1 MLKDW
6 RQTPATRW
14 VLTEGPRAGSHLGFL
29 VELCAWLCRRR
40 LPLYQVNQYTPTL
53 HPLMQGVE
61 CVWHRTGRAPEEVQL
76 HWRGG
81 DDLRAWHANPLRQ
94 IMLGT
99 DEIRIDLAAPAA
111 GRAAPILDQLRA
123 EGASEYLVMAVPLAD
138 GRRNAISFAT
148 DAPGGF
154 TLAARSELR
163 NLAGPL
169 GLVLDLLES
178 RRTARTLLD
187 TYLGRG
193 PGREVL
199 SGAIRR
205 GDRRDLEA
213 VILFA
218 DLRDFTA
225 KSASWTIEELLAALD
240 TFYQALVDA
249 ITVAGGEVLKFMG
262 DGLLAVFPIS
272 QPQALA
278 RTCQHAL
285 AAALAARDALASAN
299 RARAAA
305 EALEF
310 GVALHVGPVVYG
322 NIGGQ
327 GRLDF
332 TVIGPAVNLVSRVEG
347 LCKTLASRCSRPRR
361 SRARSATSW
370 SAPASTGC
378 AAWRK
383 PSSCSACPKRWRRP
397 RGRRRLAGSVAEDR
411 DGYGVEPRPR
421 GGDAGARRA
430 RPERGPAPG
439 HDPARG
445 QGPGLAGGGGEPARP
460 RRRASAGQCAGPGS
474 ARARVVFGPRSSTG
488 WRSMASA
495 SRRWRAGSSW
505 SPGSPIRS
513 ASRSPAGH
521 ARTVSISRA
530 CGCRSA

>member
-6 RQTPATRW
+6 RQTPTTRW
-14 VLTEGPRAGSHLGFL
+14 VLAEGPRAGSHLEFL
-29 VELCAWLCRRR
+29 VELCAWLCQRG

-61 CVWHRTGRAPEEVQL
+61 CVWHRSGRAPEEVQL

-81 DDLRAWHANPLRQ
+81 DDLRAWQENPLRR

-99 DEIRIDLAAPAA
+99 DELRVDPEAPAP
-111 GRAAPILDQLRA
+111 GLAAPILERLRA

-138 GRRNAISFAT
+138 GRRNAISWAT

-154 TLAARSELR
+154 TLAARNELR

-169 GLVLDLLES
+169 GLVLDLLEA

-205 GDRRDLEA
+205 GDRRDLDA

-225 KSASWTIEELLAALD
+225 KAASWSIEELLAALD
-240 TFYQALVDA
+240 TYYQALVDA

-262 DGLLAVFPIS
+262 DGLLAVFPIG

-278 RTCQHAL
+278 RICQHAL
-285 AAALAARDALASAN
+285 AAALAARNALAAAN
-299 RARAAA
+299 QARAAA
-305 EALEF
+305 GAEALDF

-347 LCKTLASRCSRPRR
+347 LCRTLGQPLL
-361 SRARSATSW
+361 ATAAFAGPLGDELVSVGEHRVRGLILPVELFGL
-370 SAPASTGC
+370 PA
-378 AAWRK
+378 AVA
-383 PSSCSACPKRWRRP
+383 SAC
-397 RGRRRLAGSVAEDR
+397 
-411 DGYGVEPRPR
+411 
-421 GGDAGARRA
+421 
-430 RPERGPAPG
+430 
-439 HDPARG
+439 
-445 QGPGLAGGGGEPARP
+445 
-460 RRRASAGQCAGPGS
+460 
-474 ARARVVFGPRSSTG
+474 RSG
-488 WRSMASA
+488 
-495 SRRWRAGSSW
+495 
-505 SPGSPIRS
+505 
-513 ASRSPAGH
+513 
-521 ARTVSISRA
+521 
-530 CGCRSA
+530 

>member
-6 RQTPATRW
+6 RQTPTTRW
-14 VLTEGPRAGSHLGFL
+14 VLAEGPRANSHLEFL
-29 VELCAWLCRRR
+29 VELCAWLCRRG
-40 LPLYQVNQYTPTL
+40 LPLRQVNQYTPTL

-61 CVWHRTGRAPEEVQL
+61 CVWHRAGRAPEEVQL

-81 DDLRAWHANPLRQ
+81 DDLRAWQENPLRQ

-99 DEIRIDLAAPAA
+99 DELRVDLTAPAP
-111 GRAAPILDQLRA
+111 GLAAPILDRLRA

-138 GRRNAISFAT
+138 GRRNAISWAT

-154 TLAARSELR
+154 TLAARNELR

-169 GLVLDLLES
+169 GLVLDLLEA

-225 KSASWTIEELLAALD
+225 KAASWSIEELLAALD
-240 TFYQALVDA
+240 TYYQALVDA

-272 QPQALA
+272 QTQTLA

-285 AAALAARDALASAN
+285 AATLAARNALAAAN
-299 RARAAA
+299 EARAVRGA

-347 LCKTLASRCSRPRR
+347 LCRSLGQPLLATAAFARPLGDELVTVGEHRVR
-361 SRARSATSW
+361 GLPLPVELFGLPEAVA
-370 SAPASTGC
+370 
-378 AAWRK
+378 
-383 PSSCSACPKRWRRP
+383 SAC
-397 RGRRRLAGSVAEDR
+397 
-411 DGYGVEPRPR
+411 
-421 GGDAGARRA
+421 
-430 RPERGPAPG
+430 
-439 HDPARG
+439 
-445 QGPGLAGGGGEPARP
+445 Q
-460 RRRASAGQCAGPGS
+460 SA
-474 ARARVVFGPRSSTG
+474 
-488 WRSMASA
+488 
-495 SRRWRAGSSW
+495 
-505 SPGSPIRS
+505 
-513 ASRSPAGH
+513 
-521 ARTVSISRA
+521 
-530 CGCRSA
+530 

>member
-6 RQTPATRW
+6 RQTPSTRR
-14 VLTEGPRAGSHLGFL
+14 VLVHGPQAGSHLEFV
-29 VELCAWLCRRR
+29 VELCAWLCQRG

-61 CVWHRTGRAPEEVQL
+61 CIWHRSGRAPEEVQL

-81 DDLRAWHANPLRQ
+81 DDLRAWEANPLRQ

-99 DEIRIDLAAPAA
+99 DEIRVDLGAADPAL
-111 GRAAPILDQLRA
+111 AAPILDRLRA

-138 GRRNAISFAT
+138 GRRNAISWAT

-154 TLAARSELR
+154 TLAARNELR

-169 GLVLDLLES
+169 GLILDLLEW

-193 PGREVL
+193 PGHEVL
-199 SGAIRR
+199 NGAIRR

-225 KSASWTIEELLAALD
+225 KAASWSIDQLLAALD
-240 TFYQALVDA
+240 SYYQALVDA

-262 DGLLAVFPIS
+262 DGLLAVFPIGEA
-272 QPQALA
+272 PALA
-278 RTCQHAL
+278 RTCQRAL
-285 AAALAARDALASAN
+285 AAVMAARNALEVAN

-305 EALEF
+305 GADPLDF

-347 LCKTLASRCSRPRR
+347 LCKRLRQPLLATAAFARHLGGELVPVGEHRIRGFEAPIGLFGLPEAVALASR
-361 SRARSATSW
+361 SA
-370 SAPASTGC
+370 
-378 AAWRK
+378 
-383 PSSCSACPKRWRRP
+383 
-397 RGRRRLAGSVAEDR
+397 
-411 DGYGVEPRPR
+411 
-421 GGDAGARRA
+421 
-430 RPERGPAPG
+430 
-439 HDPARG
+439 
-445 QGPGLAGGGGEPARP
+445 
-460 RRRASAGQCAGPGS
+460 
-474 ARARVVFGPRSSTG
+474 
-488 WRSMASA
+488 
-495 SRRWRAGSSW
+495 
-505 SPGSPIRS
+505 
-513 ASRSPAGH
+513 
-521 ARTVSISRA
+521 
-530 CGCRSA
+530 

>member
-6 RQTPATRW
+6 RQTPAARRI
-14 VLTEGPRAGSHLGFL
+14 LTHGPQAISHLEFL
-29 VELCAWLCRRR
+29 VELCTWLGQRG

-61 CVWHRTGRAPEEVQL
+61 CIWHRSGRAPEEVQL

-81 DDLRAWHANPLRQ
+81 EDLRAWQANPLRQ

-99 DEIRIDLAAPAA
+99 DELRVDLKAAEPALAAPV
-111 GRAAPILDQLRA
+111 LDRLRA

-138 GRRNAISFAT
+138 GRRNAISWAT
-148 DAPGGF
+148 DAPAGF
-154 TLAARSELR
+154 TLAARNELR

-169 GLVLDLLES
+169 GLVLDLLEW

-218 DLRDFTA
+218 DLRDFTTKA
-225 KSASWTIEELLAALD
+225 ASWSIDQLLAALD
-240 TFYQALVDA
+240 TYYQALVDA
-249 ITVAGGEVLKFMG
+249 ITVAGGEVLKFLG
-262 DGLLAVFPIS
+262 DGLLAVFPIG

-285 AAALAARDALASAN
+285 AATLAARNALAAAN
-299 RARAAA
+299 RARAEAGA

-347 LCKTLASRCSRPRR
+347 LCRTLRQPLL
-361 SRARSATSW
+361 AT
-370 SAPASTGC
+370 
-378 AAWRK
+378 AAF
-383 PSSCSACPKRWRRP
+383 
-397 RGRRRLAGSVAEDR
+397 
-411 DGYGVEPRPR
+411 
-421 GGDAGARRA
+421 A
-430 RPERGPAPG
+430 RPLGDELAPVGEHRIRGLPLPVELF
-439 HDPARG
+439 
-445 QGPGLAGGGGEPARP
+445 GLPEAVA
-460 RRRASAGQCAGPGS
+460 A
-474 ARARVVFGPRSSTG
+474 
-488 WRSMASA
+488 
-495 SRRWRAGSSW
+495 
-505 SPGSPIRS
+505 
-513 ASRSPAGH
+513 ASRSA
-521 ARTVSISRA
+521 
-530 CGCRSA
+530 

>member
-6 RQTPATRW
+6 RQTPSTRR
-14 VLTEGPRAGSHLGFL
+14 VLVHGPQAGSHLEFV
-29 VELCAWLCRRR
+29 VELCEWLCRRG

-61 CVWHRTGRAPEEVQL
+61 CIWHRSGRAPEEVQL
-76 HWRGG
+76 HWRAGA
-81 DDLRAWHANPLRQ
+81 DLRAWEANPLRQ

-99 DEIRIDLAAPAA
+99 DEIRVDLCAPNSAL
-111 GRAAPILDQLRA
+111 AAPILDRLRA

-138 GRRNAISFAT
+138 GRRNAISWAT

-154 TLAARSELR
+154 TLAARNELR

-169 GLVLDLLES
+169 GLILDLLEG

-199 SGAIRR
+199 NGAIRR

-225 KSASWTIEELLAALD
+225 KAANWSIDQLLAALD
-240 TFYQALVDA
+240 SYYQALVDA

-262 DGLLAVFPIS
+262 DGLLAVFPIGEA
-272 QPQALA
+272 PALA
-278 RTCQHAL
+278 RTCQRAL
-285 AAALAARDALASAN
+285 AAVMAARHALEAAN

-305 EALEF
+305 GADPLDF

-347 LCKTLASRCSRPRR
+347 LCKRLGQPLLATAAF
-361 SRARSATSW
+361 ARQ
-370 SAPASTGC
+370 
-378 AAWRK
+378 
-383 PSSCSACPKRWRRP
+383 
-397 RGRRRLAGSVAEDR
+397 L
-411 DGYGVEPRPR
+411 
-421 GGDAGARRA
+421 
-430 RPERGPAPG
+430 
-439 HDPARG
+439 
-445 QGPGLAGGGGEPARP
+445 GGELAPLGEQRIRGFAEP
-460 RRRASAGQCAGPGS
+460 IGL
-474 ARARVVFGPRSSTG
+474 FGLPEAV
-488 WRSMASA
+488 ASA
-495 SRRWRAGSSW
+495 SRSG
-505 SPGSPIRS
+505 
-513 ASRSPAGH
+513 
-521 ARTVSISRA
+521 
-530 CGCRSA
+530 